1 VSAIDLLRTGSR
13 QSSQLVQHQGAGHR
27 DIEGPANPHHG
38 DLDNLIETAPDLGG
52 ESSVFMSEEDH
63 DELDGWAKLL
73 ESNRVL
79 VEFHADDV
87 SSMTLLLF
95 DPSDGWYRGSVTGA
109 DRYAHRRTGYGG
121 STSQDA
127 APGTIGQWGMGNG
140 LRGVRGPS
148 LTRDSA

>member
-1 VSAIDLLRTGSR
+1 MSPIDLLRTGSR

-109 DRYAHRRTGYGG
+109 DRYAIGAPVTAAQGVRMPSRG
-121 STSQDA
+121 SSDS
-127 APGTIGQWGMGNG
+127 GCMGNG